1 MQHKHADVLA
11 IVSATR
17 PAQTAERVTNALN
30 LKRARAG
37 LSRVSAATVRTS
49 LTHLASQGELVRL
62 TGDDA
67 AACGAFPHQYKA
79 NTAFWISADNYRTYH
94 PGAELPAV
102 PDAPPARQR
111 PSKPAPAATP
121 AAHTPPREQAE
132 PSIRKATLG
141 GLDQLR
147 RHIQTDLTTLASL
160 ENRTA
165 AEDALAASLITL
177 MDQLG
182 TARWS
187 FVSGSASASTAAT
200 PTPASSAPMPQ
211 FLAQG

>member
-30 LKRARAG
+30 NKRARAG

-102 PDAPPARQR
+102 IDAQPSRRRA
-111 PSKPAPAATP
+111 SKPAPAAAP

-132 PSIRKATLG
+132 PSIRKATLD

-160 ENRTA
+160 DERTG

-177 MDQLG
+177 LDQLG

-187 FVSGSASASTAAT
+187 FVSGSATASTADASTGAAHT
-200 PTPASSAPMPQ
+200 PL